1 MSIVVRYPPSNVSK
15 QQYDALRSDFE
26 AGGDWPAE
34 GCQLHVCFGPE
45 NDVRVS
51 EVWDSHEHFQ
61 AWGDTLMPKM
71 EQAGLELSGEPEAF
85 DVHIYETF

>member
-26 AGGDWPAE
+26 AAGDWPAE

-45 NDVRVS
+45 NDIRVS
-51 EVWDSHEHFQ
+51 EVWDSQEHFQ
-61 AWGDTLMPKM
+61 AWGDKLGPKM
-71 EQAGLELSGEPEAF
+71 EQAGLQLSGEPEVF
-85 DVHIYETF
+85 DVHVFETF